1 MNKMKIKLQNYL
13 LKNLFN
19 AIGEDEVLKYQ
30 KGKFILR
37 GKLLDD
43 RATGNFV
50 NQANS
55 IVNSQLWKHL
65 TDDLKYIAN
74 QRMYEKSTTID
85 DLIFGKAML
94 YNIDIL
100 ENKLKRLST
109 LK

>member
-1 MNKMKIKLQNYL
+1 MKIKLQNYL

-37 GKLLDD
+37 GTPLDD

-50 NQANS
+50 SQANS
-55 IVNSQLWKHL
+55 IVKSQLWKHL

>member
-1 MNKMKIKLQNYL
+1 MNKMKITLKNYL

-19 AIGEDEVLKYQ
+19 AINEEDILKYQ
-30 KGKFILR
+30 KGKFIIK
-37 GKLLDD
+37 GTPLDT

-50 NQANS
+50 SQANS
-55 IVNSQLWKHL
+55 ILKSQLWKHL

-94 YNIDIL
+94 YNLDIL

>member
-19 AIGEDEVLKYQ
+19 AIGEDDVLKYQ

-37 GKLLDD
+37 GKPLDD

-55 IVNSQLWKHL
+55 IVN
-65 TDDLKYIAN
+65 
-74 QRMYEKSTTID
+74 
-85 DLIFGKAML
+85 
-94 YNIDIL
+94 
-100 ENKLKRLST
+100 
-109 LK
+109 

>member
-1 MNKMKIKLQNYL
+1 MKIKLQNYL

-37 GKLLDD
+37 GTPLDD

-50 NQANS
+50 SQANS
-55 IVNSQLWKHL
+55 ILNSQLWKHL

-94 YNIDIL
+94 YNLDIL

>member
-1 MNKMKIKLQNYL
+1 MKITLKNYL

-19 AIGEDEVLKYQ
+19 AINEEDILKYQ
-30 KGKFILR
+30 KGKFIIK
-37 GKLLDD
+37 GTPLDT

-50 NQANS
+50 SQANS
-55 IVNSQLWKHL
+55 ILKSQLWKHL

-94 YNIDIL
+94 YSLDIL